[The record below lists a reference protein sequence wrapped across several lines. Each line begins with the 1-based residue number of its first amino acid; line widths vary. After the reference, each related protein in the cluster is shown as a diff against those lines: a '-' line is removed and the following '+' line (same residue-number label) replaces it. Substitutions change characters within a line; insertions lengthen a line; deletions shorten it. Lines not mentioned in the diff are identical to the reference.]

1 VPFGI
6 IIKNKNMNQKFSEMA
21 DRLME
26 LPQAIS
32 EIQLEILER
41 TEASKQVQD
50 KITTIESKIKADIN
64 NAIDANGKK
73 VYSNAEAREA
83 AFIEDANETQE
94 LMDLKTDYDYMQR
107 EISEKRI
114 EIEKLSNDQRNIRS
128 LLNFFA
134 NNSENSDQF

>member
-1 VPFGI
+1 
-6 IIKNKNMNQKFSEMA
+6 MNQKFSEMA

-41 TEASKQVQD
+41 TESSKHVQD

-64 NAIDANGKK
+64 NAVDGNGKK

-94 LMDLKTDYDYMQR
+94 LIDLKTDYDYMQR
-107 EISEKRI
+107 EISEKKI

-134 NNSENSDQF
+134 NNSENAN

>member
-1 VPFGI
+1 
-6 IIKNKNMNQKFSEMA
+6 MNQKFLEMA

-32 EIQLEILER
+32 EIQLDILER
-41 TEASKQVQD
+41 TEAAKQVQD

-64 NAIDANGKK
+64 NAVDGNGKK

-83 AFIEDANETQE
+83 AFIEDAAENQE
-94 LMDLKTDYDYMQR
+94 RMDLKTHYDYLQR
-107 EISEKRI
+107 EVSEKKI

-134 NNSENSDQF
+134 GENEAA

>member
-1 VPFGI
+1 
-6 IIKNKNMNQKFSEMA
+6 MNQKFSEMA

-32 EIQLEILER
+32 KIQLEILER
-41 TEASKQVQD
+41 TEGSKELQD
-50 KITTIESKIKADIN
+50 KITTIESKIKTDIN
-64 NAIDANGKK
+64 NAVDANGKK
-73 VYSNAEAREA
+73 VYSNAESREA
-83 AFIEDANETQE
+83 AFIEDANENEE
-94 LMDLKTDYDYMQR
+94 LKSLKRELDYTQR

-134 NNSENSDQF
+134 NNSENSDQI

>member
-1 VPFGI
+1 
-6 IIKNKNMNQKFSEMA
+6 MNQKFSEMA
-21 DRLME
+21 DLLME

-64 NAIDANGKK
+64 NAIDGNGKK

-94 LMDLKTDYDYMQR
+94 LIDLKTDYDYMQR
-107 EISEKRI
+107 EISEKKI

-134 NNSENSDQF
+134 NNSENAN

>member
-1 VPFGI
+1 
-6 IIKNKNMNQKFSEMA
+6 MNQKFSEMA

-41 TEASKQVQD
+41 TESSKQVQD

-64 NAIDANGKK
+64 NAVDANNKK

-83 AFIEDANETQE
+83 AFIEDANETHE
-94 LMDLKTDYDYMQR
+94 LIDLKTDYDYMQR
-107 EISEKRI
+107 EISEKKI

-134 NNSENSDQF
+134 NNSENAN

>member
-1 VPFGI
+1 
-6 IIKNKNMNQKFSEMA
+6 MA

-41 TEASKQVQD
+41 TEASKEVQD
-50 KITTIESKIKADIN
+50 KITTIESKIKTDIN
-64 NAIDANGKK
+64 NAVDANGKK

-83 AFIEDANETQE
+83 AFIEDANENQE
-94 LMDLKTDYDYMQR
+94 LIDLKKDYDYSQR

-114 EIEKLSNDQRNIRS
+114 EIERLSNDQRNIRS

-134 NNSENSDQF
+134 NNLETADQI

>member
-1 VPFGI
+1 
-6 IIKNKNMNQKFSEMA
+6 MNQKFSEMA

-41 TEASKQVQD
+41 TDASKQVQD

-64 NAIDANGKK
+64 NAVDANGKK
-73 VYSNAEAREA
+73 AYSNAEAREA

-94 LMDLKTDYDYMQR
+94 WMDLKTDYDYMQR

-134 NNSENSDQF
+134 NNSEIQ

>member
-1 VPFGI
+1 
-6 IIKNKNMNQKFSEMA
+6 MNQKFSDMA

-41 TEASKQVQD
+41 TDASKQVQD
-50 KITTIESKIKADIN
+50 KITTIESKIKTDIN
-64 NAIDANGKK
+64 NAVDANGKK
-73 VYSNAEAREA
+73 AYSNAEAREA
-83 AFIEDANETQE
+83 AFIEDANENQE
-94 LMDLKTDYDYMQR
+94 LTDLKTDYDYMQR

-134 NNSENSDQF
+134 NNSENAN

>member
-1 VPFGI
+1 
-6 IIKNKNMNQKFSEMA
+6 MA

-41 TEASKQVQD
+41 TEASKEVQD
-50 KITTIESKIKADIN
+50 KITTIESKIKTDIN
-64 NAIDANGKK
+64 NAVDANGKK

-83 AFIEDANETQE
+83 AFIEDANENQA
-94 LMDLKTDYDYMQR
+94 LIDLKKDYDYSQR

-114 EIEKLSNDQRNIRS
+114 EIERLSNDQRNIRS

-134 NNSENSDQF
+134 NNLETADQI

>member
-1 VPFGI
+1 
-6 IIKNKNMNQKFSEMA
+6 MA

-64 NAIDANGKK
+64 NAVDANGKK
-73 VYSNAEAREA
+73 AYSNAEAREA
-83 AFIEDANETQE
+83 AFIEDANDNQE
-94 LMDLKTDYDYMQR
+94 LTDLKTDYDYMQR

>member
-1 VPFGI
+1 
-6 IIKNKNMNQKFSEMA
+6 MNQKFSEMA

-41 TEASKQVQD
+41 TEASKEVQD
-50 KITTIESKIKADIN
+50 KITMIESKIKTDIN
-64 NAIDANGKK
+64 NAVDANGKK

-83 AFIEDANETQE
+83 AFIEDANENQE
-94 LMDLKTDYDYMQR
+94 LIDLKKEYDYTQR

-114 EIEKLSNDQRNIRS
+114 EIERLSNDQRNIRS
-128 LLNFFA
+128 LLNFFSNNLETA
-134 NNSENSDQF
+134 NQI

>member
-1 VPFGI
+1 
-6 IIKNKNMNQKFSEMA
+6 MNHKLTEMA

-41 TEASKQVQD
+41 TEASKEVQD
-50 KITTIESKIKADIN
+50 KITTIESKIKTDIN
-64 NAIDANGKK
+64 NAVDANGKK

-83 AFIEDANETQE
+83 AFIEDANENQA
-94 LMDLKTDYDYMQR
+94 LIDLKKDYDYSQR

-114 EIEKLSNDQRNIRS
+114 EIERLSNDQRNIRS

-134 NNSENSDQF
+134 NNLETADQI

>member
-1 VPFGI
+1 
-6 IIKNKNMNQKFSEMA
+6 MNQKFSEMA
-21 DRLME
+21 DLLME

-64 NAIDANGKK
+64 NAVDANGKK
-73 VYSNAEAREA
+73 SYSNAEAREA

-94 LMDLKTDYDYMQR
+94 WMDLKTDYDYMQR

-134 NNSENSDQF
+134 NNSENANQF

>member
-1 VPFGI
+1 
-6 IIKNKNMNQKFSEMA
+6 MNLKFTEMA

-41 TEASKQVQD
+41 TEASKEVQD
-50 KITTIESKIKADIN
+50 KITTIESKIKTDIN
-64 NAIDANGKK
+64 NVVDANGKK

-83 AFIEDANETQE
+83 AFIEDANENEE
-94 LMDLKTDYDYMQR
+94 LKDLKTDYDYMQR

-134 NNSENSDQF
+134 NNSENANQF

>member
-1 VPFGI
+1 
-6 IIKNKNMNQKFSEMA
+6 MNLKFTEMA

-41 TEASKQVQD
+41 TETSKEVQD
-50 KITTIESKIKADIN
+50 KITTIESKIKTDIN
-64 NAIDANGKK
+64 NVVDANGKK

-83 AFIEDANETQE
+83 AFIEDANENEE
-94 LMDLKTDYDYMQR
+94 LKDLKTDYDYMQR

-134 NNSENSDQF
+134 NNSENANQF

>member
-1 VPFGI
+1 
-6 IIKNKNMNQKFSEMA
+6 MNQKFSDMA

-64 NAIDANGKK
+64 NAVDANGKK
-73 VYSNAEAREA
+73 AYSNAEAREA

-94 LMDLKTDYDYMQR
+94 WMDLKTDYDYMQR

-134 NNSENSDQF
+134 NNSEIQ

>member
-1 VPFGI
+1 
-6 IIKNKNMNQKFSEMA
+6 MNQKFSEMA

-64 NAIDANGKK
+64 NAVDANGKK

-83 AFIEDANETQE
+83 AFIEDANENQE
-94 LMDLKTDYDYMQR
+94 LIDLKKDYDYSQR

-114 EIEKLSNDQRNIRS
+114 EIERLSNDQRNIRS

-134 NNSENSDQF
+134 NNLETADQI

>member
-1 VPFGI
+1 
-6 IIKNKNMNQKFSEMA
+6 MNLKFTEMA

-41 TEASKQVQD
+41 TEASKEVQD
-50 KITTIESKIKADIN
+50 KITTIESKIKTDIN
-64 NAIDANGKK
+64 NVVEANGKK

-83 AFIEDANETQE
+83 AFIEDANENEE
-94 LMDLKTDYDYMQR
+94 LKDLKTDYDYMQR

-134 NNSENSDQF
+134 NNSENANQF

>member
-1 VPFGI
+1 
-6 IIKNKNMNQKFSEMA
+6 MA

-41 TEASKQVQD
+41 TEASKEVQD
-50 KITTIESKIKADIN
+50 KITMIESKIKTDIN
-64 NAIDANGKK
+64 NAVDANGKK

-83 AFIEDANETQE
+83 AFIEDANENQE
-94 LMDLKTDYDYMQR
+94 LIDLKKDYDYTQR

-114 EIEKLSNDQRNIRS
+114 EIERLSNDQRNIRS
-128 LLNFFA
+128 LLNFFSNNLETA
-134 NNSENSDQF
+134 NQI

>member
-1 VPFGI
+1 
-6 IIKNKNMNQKFSEMA
+6 MNQKFSEMA

-41 TEASKQVQD
+41 TDASKQVQD

-64 NAIDANGKK
+64 NAVDANGKK

-83 AFIEDANETQE
+83 AFIEDANDNQE
-94 LMDLKTDYDYMQR
+94 LKDLKTHYDYLQR
-107 EISEKRI
+107 EVSEKKI

-128 LLNFFA
+128 ILNFFSGESA
-134 NNSENSDQF
+134 IA

>member
-1 VPFGI
+1 
-6 IIKNKNMNQKFSEMA
+6 MNQKFSEMA

-64 NAIDANGKK
+64 NAVDANGKK
-73 VYSNAEAREA
+73 AYSNAEAREA
-83 AFIEDANETQE
+83 AFIEDANDNQE
-94 LMDLKTDYDYMQR
+94 LTDLKTDYDYMQR

-134 NNSENSDQF
+134 NNSENANQF

>member
-1 VPFGI
+1 
-6 IIKNKNMNQKFSEMA
+6 MNQKFSEMA

-64 NAIDANGKK
+64 NAVDANGKK
-73 VYSNAEAREA
+73 AYSNAEAREA

-94 LMDLKTDYDYMQR
+94 WMDLKTDYDYMQR

-134 NNSENSDQF
+134 NNSEIQ

>member
-1 VPFGI
+1 
-6 IIKNKNMNQKFSEMA
+6 MNQKFSEMA

-50 KITTIESKIKADIN
+50 KITTIESKIKTDIN
-64 NAIDANGKK
+64 NSVDANGKK
-73 VYSNAEAREA
+73 VYSNAESREA
-83 AFIEDANETQE
+83 AFIEDANENEE
-94 LMDLKTDYDYMQR
+94 LKSLKLELDCTQR
-107 EISEKRI
+107 EISEEKI
-114 EIEKLSNDQRNIRS
+114 EIEKLSNDQRNLRS

-134 NNSENSDQF
+134 NNSENSEQF

>member
-1 VPFGI
+1 
-6 IIKNKNMNQKFSEMA
+6 MA

-41 TEASKQVQD
+41 TEASKEVQD
-50 KITTIESKIKADIN
+50 KITMIESKIKTDIN
-64 NAIDANGKK
+64 NAVDANGKK

-83 AFIEDANETQE
+83 AFIEDANENQE
-94 LMDLKTDYDYMQR
+94 LIDLKKDYDYTQR

-114 EIEKLSNDQRNIRS
+114 EIERLSNDQRNIRS

-134 NNSENSDQF
+134 NNLETADQI

>member
-1 VPFGI
+1 
-6 IIKNKNMNQKFSEMA
+6 MNQKFSEMA

-50 KITTIESKIKADIN
+50 KITTIESKIKTDIN
-64 NAIDANGKK
+64 NAVDANGKK
-73 VYSNAEAREA
+73 AYSNAEAREA
-83 AFIEDANETQE
+83 AFIEDANDNQE
-94 LMDLKTDYDYMQR
+94 LTDLKTDYDYVQR
-107 EISEKRI
+107 EISEKKI

-134 NNSENSDQF
+134 NNSENAN

>member
-1 VPFGI
+1 
-6 IIKNKNMNQKFSEMA
+6 MNLKFTEMA

-41 TEASKQVQD
+41 TEASKEVQD
-50 KITTIESKIKADIN
+50 KITTIESKIKTDIN
-64 NAIDANGKK
+64 NAVDANGKK

-83 AFIEDANETQE
+83 AFIEDANENEE
-94 LMDLKTDYDYMQR
+94 LKDLKTDYDYMQR

-134 NNSENSDQF
+134 NNSENANQF

>member
-1 VPFGI
+1 
-6 IIKNKNMNQKFSEMA
+6 MNQKFSEMA

-41 TEASKQVQD
+41 TEASKQVQA
-50 KITTIESKIKADIN
+50 KITTIESKIRADIN
-64 NAIDANGKK
+64 NEVDANGKK

-83 AFIEDANETQE
+83 AFIEESNDNEE
-94 LMDLKTDYDYMQR
+94 LKDLKTDYEYIQR
-107 EISEKRI
+107 EISEKKI
-114 EIEKLSNDQRNIRS
+114 EIEKLSNDQRNLRS

-134 NNSENSDQF
+134 NNSENSEQF

>member
-1 VPFGI
+1 
-6 IIKNKNMNQKFSEMA
+6 MNQKFSEMA

-41 TEASKQVQD
+41 TDASKQEQD

-64 NAIDANGKK
+64 NAVDANGKK

-83 AFIEDANETQE
+83 AFIEDANDNQE
-94 LMDLKTDYDYMQR
+94 LKDLKTDYDYMQR
-107 EISEKRI
+107 EVSEKKI

-128 LLNFFA
+128 ILKFFSGEA
-134 NNSENSDQF
+134 TIS

>member
-1 VPFGI
+1 
-6 IIKNKNMNQKFSEMA
+6 MA

-41 TEASKQVQD
+41 TEGSKELQD
-50 KITTIESKIKADIN
+50 KITTIESKIKTDIN
-64 NAIDANGKK
+64 NAVDANGKK

-83 AFIEDANETQE
+83 AFIEDANENEE
-94 LMDLKTDYDYMQR
+94 LKSLKSELDYTQR

-114 EIEKLSNDQRNIRS
+114 KIEKLSNDQRNIRS

>member
-1 VPFGI
+1 
-6 IIKNKNMNQKFSEMA
+6 
-21 DRLME
+21 ME

-73 VYSNAEAREA
+73 VYSNAESREA
-83 AFIEDANETQE
+83 AFIEDANENEE
-94 LMDLKTDYDYMQR
+94 LKSLKLELDCTQR

>member
-1 VPFGI
+1 
-6 IIKNKNMNQKFSEMA
+6 MNRKLTEMA

-41 TEASKQVQD
+41 TEASKEVQD
-50 KITTIESKIKADIN
+50 KITTIESKIKTDIN
-64 NAIDANGKK
+64 NAVDANGKK

-83 AFIEDANETQE
+83 AFIEDANENQE
-94 LMDLKTDYDYMQR
+94 LIDLKKDYDYAQR

-114 EIEKLSNDQRNIRS
+114 EIERLSNDQRNIRS

-134 NNSENSDQF
+134 NNLETADQI

>member
-1 VPFGI
+1 
-6 IIKNKNMNQKFSEMA
+6 MNQKFSEMA

-64 NAIDANGKK
+64 NAVDVNGKK
-73 VYSNAEAREA
+73 AYSNAEAREA

-94 LMDLKTDYDYMQR
+94 WMDLKTDYDYMQR

-134 NNSENSDQF
+134 NNSEIQ

>member
-1 VPFGI
+1 
-6 IIKNKNMNQKFSEMA
+6 MNQKFSEMA

-41 TEASKQVQD
+41 TEASKEVQD
-50 KITTIESKIKADIN
+50 KITMIESKIKTDIN
-64 NAIDANGKK
+64 NAVDANGKK

-83 AFIEDANETQE
+83 AFIEDANENQE
-94 LMDLKTDYDYMQR
+94 LIDLKKDYDYTQR

-114 EIEKLSNDQRNIRS
+114 EIERLSNDQRNIRS
-128 LLNFFA
+128 LLNFFSNNLETA
-134 NNSENSDQF
+134 NQI

>member
-1 VPFGI
+1 
-6 IIKNKNMNQKFSEMA
+6 MNQKFSEMA

-32 EIQLEILER
+32 EIQLEILEI

-50 KITTIESKIKADIN
+50 KITTIESKIRAGIN
-64 NAIDANGKK
+64 NAVDANGKK

-83 AFIEDANETQE
+83 AFIDDANEE
-94 LMDLKTDYDYMQR
+94 LKDLKTGYDYSQR
-107 EISEKRI
+107 EISEKKI
-114 EIEKLSNDQRNIRS
+114 EIEKLSNDQRNLRS

-134 NNSENSDQF
+134 NNSENSEQF